1 MSLPFHLGL
10 RDNRHLVS
18 LMRLEGR
25 SREVLGVAYPQD
37 ADRRLRI
44 LEQWGIDAR
53 SPRAESLGTINMPLS
68 PRDQTILS
76 YQLDADRQSALNGG
90 VTPLNQG
97 RRDAQAGVKERI
109 HLGAGHA
116 ALPVT
121 ARAGQAPA
129 VSDGLSTTS
138 CTRARHG
145 VAMTIRSR

>member
-90 VTPLNQG
+90 VTTLIQS
-97 RRDAQAGVKERI
+97 RRAAQAGVKERI
-109 HLGAGHA
+109 HLGAAHA
-116 ALPVT
+116 ALPVRSHGGPAPT
-121 ARAGQAPA
+121 DTHGQSA
-129 VSDGLSTTS
+129 TS
-138 CTRARHG
+138 ATRAQHG
-145 VAMTIRSR
+145 IGMTLRIR